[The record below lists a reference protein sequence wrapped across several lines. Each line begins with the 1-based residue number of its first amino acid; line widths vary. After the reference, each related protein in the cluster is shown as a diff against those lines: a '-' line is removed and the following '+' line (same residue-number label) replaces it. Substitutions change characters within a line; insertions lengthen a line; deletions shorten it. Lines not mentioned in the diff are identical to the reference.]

1 LTTSGTGTFTCTF
14 KVPTETSGTTVTATD
29 VGGQTATGTLTVTTS
44 SSFQWIWVYVAIVL
58 VAIAAVALV
67 ALFTRRRRPS
77 PAAVV
82 TPMAPW
88 DEGPSPPTGG
98 GPTAAAPPPAET
110 PEDVGQTPSAG
121 IPAKTGG
128 AAAAVTVPVWAK
140 AESDTDVF
148 TAKIHKLSDEILKKR
163 RKNGT
168 SSQGEESVKEGDR
181 SS

>member
-1 LTTSGTGTFTCTF
+1 M
-14 KVPTETSGTTVTATD
+14 VPTGTSGTTVTATD

-44 SSFQWIWVYVAIVL
+44 SSFPWIWVYIAIVL

-67 ALFTRRRRPS
+67 ALFTRRRRRP

-98 GPTAAAPPPAET
+98 GPTAAALPPAEK
-110 PEDVGQTPSAG
+110 PEDVGPALPGG
-121 IPAKTGG
+121 IPAETGG
-128 AAAAVTVPVWAK
+128 AAAAVTVPVWANAK
-140 AESDTDVF
+140 SDTDVF
-148 TAKIHKLSDEILKKR
+148 TAEVHKLSDEIVKKR

-168 SSQGEESVKEGDR
+168 SSQGGKSVKEGDG